1 MVKDVYVLTIESH
14 KAIETILKCI
24 QSKNNIIFSIDWEGF
39 VQNVRSI
46 MYASKAIE
54 SADIMAYKIT
64 KKWQHEDAGYDI
76 LPQARLVFNEVT
88 SFINVMLNN
97 GMKNTHQ
104 KMISGK
110 ALSVCLLRLLF
121 KQINI

>member
-1 MVKDVYVLTIESH
+1 MVKDVYALTIDCH

-24 QSKNNIIFSIDWEGF
+24 QSNNNIIFAIDWESF
-39 VQNVRSI
+39 VQNVRST

-76 LPQARLVFNEVT
+76 LPQARMVFNEVT
-88 SFINVMLNN
+88 SFINAMLNA

-104 KMISGK
+104 KMISGIY
-110 ALSVCLLRLLF
+110 LSQLRI
-121 KQINI
+121 K

>member
-1 MVKDVYVLTIESH
+1 
-14 KAIETILKCI
+14 
-24 QSKNNIIFSIDWEGF
+24 
-39 VQNVRSI
+39 

-76 LPQARLVFNEVT
+76 LPQARMVFNMVMG
-88 SFINVMLNN
+88 FIDMMLNS

-110 ALSVCLLRLLF
+110 PKFSKCSKFQTKHNLNNLRIFSVIKAAR
-121 KQINI
+121 

>member
-1 MVKDVYVLTIESH
+1 MAKDVYATTIDSH
-14 KAIETILKCI
+14 KAIETILKCVI
-24 QSKNNIIFSIDWEGF
+24 ANNNIIFSIDWDGF
-39 VQNVRSI
+39 VQDVRSV

-54 SADIMAYKIT
+54 TADIMAYKIT

-76 LPQARLVFNEVT
+76 LPQARMVFNEVT

-110 ALSVCLLRLLF
+110 PVQTITLRL
-121 KQINI
+121 